1 LNKFEYMRLALD
13 IATKGKG
20 FVSPNPLVGC
30 VIAKNGKIIGQG
42 YHEKY
47 GKNHAEINA
56 LNSCVESPEGAE
68 VYVTLEPCSHF
79 GKTPPCAERLVEEK
93 VKKVFVAVKDPNPLV
108 CGKGI
113 DILKQAGIE
122 VEVGVLESDAKELN
136 KFFFHNVIT
145 NMPYVILKSAISLD
159 GFIAD
164 INGSSK
170 WISNENSRK
179 EVHILRN
186 EVDAVLVGAGTVI
199 ADNPLLN
206 VRLVKGR
213 NPKKIV
219 LDFKGRLNGNYN
231 LFDENTIYV
240 ALEKNVKPEKLET
253 IKDKKT
259 KIMLFKELN
268 IEKILKEFVKIKIA
282 SILVEGGAFTSGL
295 FLESGF
301 INELIIYQAPIV
313 LGRGKS
319 LFILTKERT
328 MEGRIVLGKE
338 DNKICL
344 QGLWKK

>member
-1 LNKFEYMRLALD
+1 MNKFEYMRLALN

-20 FVSPNPLVGC
+20 FVAPNPLVGC
-30 VIAKNGKIIGQG
+30 VITKNGKIIGQG

-47 GKNHAEINA
+47 GENHAEINA

-108 CGKGI
+108 CGKGVG
-113 DILKQAGIE
+113 ILKQAGIE
-122 VEVGVLESDAKELN
+122 VEVGVLENEAKELN
-136 KFFFHNVIT
+136 KFFFHNIKT
-145 NMPYVILKSAISLD
+145 NMPYIILKSAISID

-179 EVHILRN
+179 EVHALRG
-186 EVDAVLVGAGTVI
+186 EVDAVLVGAGTVVS
-199 ADNPLLN
+199 DNPLLN
-206 VRLVKGR
+206 VRLVSGR
-213 NPKKIV
+213 DPKKIV
-219 LDFKGRLNGNYN
+219 LDFKGRLNGNYK

-240 ALEKNVKPEKLET
+240 ALEENVKPENLKT
-253 IKDKKT
+253 IKDKNT
-259 KIMLFKELN
+259 KIMLFTEFN

-295 FLESGF
+295 FLENGF
-301 INELIIYQAPIV
+301 VNELIIYQAPVV
-313 LGRGKS
+313 LGKGKS
-319 LFILTKERT
+319 LFALTKERT
-328 MEGRIVLGKE
+328 MENKIVLGKK